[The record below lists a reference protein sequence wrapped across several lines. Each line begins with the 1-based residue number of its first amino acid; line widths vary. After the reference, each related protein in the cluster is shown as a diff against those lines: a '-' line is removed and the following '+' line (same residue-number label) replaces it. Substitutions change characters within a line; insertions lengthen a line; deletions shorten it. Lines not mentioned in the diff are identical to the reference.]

1 MLTRGQTL
9 EIRRHRGNLS
19 GVSVYLQRGD
29 RSGELQPGEGGS
41 RVRRRKGR
49 RSVCDGGLRLERWP
63 IRLRVQGQPPRPGIS
78 GGTWVRGDTL
88 GLVLDVLCGPWDLPM
103 QTSPGRATGGS
114 GSWERTWAAEGE
126 RFSLPGSML
135 LEAGG
140 RLRME
145 AAWGGRGPS
154 PRAGVGGRGLIV
166 GFPEERLV
174 VSRTHQNLGGG
185 CSLQPA

>member
-63 IRLRVQGQPPRPGIS
+63 IRLRVQGQPPRPGS
-78 GGTWVRGDTL
+78 QEERGFGGTRWVWSWMCC
-88 GLVLDVLCGPWDLPM
+88 VGPGTFRCRRR
-103 QTSPGRATGGS
+103 QA
-114 GSWERTWAAEGE
+114 ERQEG
-126 RFSLPGSML
+126 
-135 LEAGG
+135 LEAG
-140 RLRME
+140 RE
-145 AAWGGRGPS
+145 
-154 PRAGVGGRGLIV
+154 RGLRRESAFPFQVPCCWKQGAGCGCRRPGEGEAPAPGQGWV
-166 GFPEERLV
+166 GE
-174 VSRTHQNLGGG
+174 G
-185 CSLQPA
+185 